1 MEFCIRK
8 YSYVIMKAGKL
19 VRVGGMEL
27 SSGEAMTKLESG
39 KAYKYLG
46 ILEADDIMHTELKD
60 KIQKEDYSRV
70 ES

>member
-8 YSYVIMKAGKL
+8 YLYVIMKAGKL

-27 SSGEAMTKLESG
+27 SSGEAMTKLEPG
-39 KAYKYLG
+39 KAYNYLG
-46 ILEADDIMHTELKD
+46 ILEADDIMHTKLKD